1 MKFFWLKKKNKKK
14 KEEFFSIRVKR
25 GRSQA
30 SNPVPSALKVTRYCM
45 FENNRKDLTIIHS
58 LIHSFIHAVDSI
70 KPSDHKP
77 VGSKRKEKDW
87 KVNTSCRTVLQTH

>member
-1 MKFFWLKKKNKKK
+1 MKSLVHTEELCSRSVPLEHAPGAKCLVCIDLK
-14 KEEFFSIRVKR
+14 I
-25 GRSQA
+25 
-30 SNPVPSALKVTRYCM
+30 TRYCM